1 MKGIM
6 TLILILMMIY
16 LLPAKADILLDI
28 INGTYEEPS
37 DISYEPE
44 EPHEDHGLD
53 NGEAYHWD
61 NLYLC
66 TYCYDTEVILDPY
79 GSENEVG
86 FSD

>member
-37 DISYEPE
+37 DITYEPE
-44 EPHEDHGLD
+44 EPHEDHALD
-53 NGEAYHWD
+53 NGEVYHWD

-86 FSD
+86 LSD

>member
-1 MKGIM
+1 
-6 TLILILMMIY
+6 MMIY

-53 NGEAYHWD
+53 NGEIYHWD

>member
-1 MKGIM
+1 MNSM
-6 TLILILMMIY
+6 MILWMMIY

-28 INGTYEEPS
+28 INGKYEEPLS
-37 DISYEPE
+37 ISYEPE
-44 EPHEDHGLD
+44 EPEEAGEDQGLD

-66 TYCYDTEVILDPY
+66 TYCYDTEVIIDPY
-79 GSENEVG
+79 GSEDEVR

>member
-1 MKGIM
+1 MKSM
-6 TLILILMMIY
+6 MILWMMIY

-28 INGTYEEPS
+28 INGKYEEPLS
-37 DISYEPE
+37 ISYEPE
-44 EPHEDHGLD
+44 DPEEDNSLD

-79 GSENEVG
+79 GSENEIG

>member
-37 DISYEPE
+37 DISYEPY
-44 EPHEDHGLD
+44 EDHGLD
-53 NGEAYHWD
+53 NGEHYSWD

>member
-1 MKGIM
+1 MKSM
-6 TLILILMMIY
+6 MILWMMIY

-28 INGTYEEPS
+28 INGKYEEPLS
-37 DISYEPE
+37 ISYEPE
-44 EPHEDHGLD
+44 DIGEDHDLD

-61 NLYLC
+61 ALYLC

-79 GSENEVG
+79 GSENEIG